1 MYNPR
6 FHWCAPRGGSVSSGT
21 KEGIPSSI
29 DFDTLNT
36 FCSDAGEFGFHSILL
51 GTGFHLPDSIALA
64 SALSRTVNNV
74 RFLIAYRPGQMSPVA
89 FVQALNTISWLGS
102 GRVDVNIVTG
112 ISPAEQKMYGD
123 GLAHQERYDRTEEF
137 VSVITSMWCDDR
149 IPTSFSGKYY
159 EIDRAELSLGP
170 YEGCRPE
177 IYISGGSDRAKSIA
191 ERYGLRWLRYGGA
204 QTEVIR
210 DAPSNLRAKGLVGLR
225 MHVIARETEEEARA
239 VVAQMAGKTPDFA
252 HRAKIEMATEQSDSV
267 AVKTSMELAKR
278 AGGGWLD
285 GHVWSGAVADRGGPA
300 LCVVGSYSQVMD
312 YFASYA
318 RSGITDFILSG
329 WPTDKEMRSF
339 GANAIPLLKKS

>member
-1 MYNPR
+1 L
-6 FHWCAPRGGSVSSGT
+6 
-21 KEGIPSSI
+21 I
-29 DFDTLNT
+29 DFNTLNA
-36 FCSDAGEFGFHSILL
+36 FCSDAGKFGFHSILL

-64 SALSRTVNNV
+64 SALIRSVNNI

-89 FVQALNTISWLGS
+89 FVQALNTISLLGH

-137 VSVITSMWCDDR
+137 VSIITSMWHNSS
-149 IPTSFSGKYY
+149 IPTSFRGKYY
-159 EIDRAELSLGP
+159 EIDGAELSLGP
-170 YEGCRPE
+170 YKGRAPE

-191 ERYGLRWLRYGGA
+191 ARYGLRWLRYGGA
-204 QTEVIR
+204 QSEVIR

-239 VVAQMAGKTPDFA
+239 VVTQMSEKVPDFV
-252 HRAKIEMATEQSDSV
+252 HRAKIEKAVEQSDSV

-278 AGGGWLD
+278 ASGGWLD
-285 GHVWSGAVADRGGPA
+285 GHVWSGAVVDRGGPA

-312 YFASYA
+312 YFATYA
-318 RSGITDFILSG
+318 RNGVTDFILSG

-339 GANAIPLLKKS
+339 GANALSLFKA